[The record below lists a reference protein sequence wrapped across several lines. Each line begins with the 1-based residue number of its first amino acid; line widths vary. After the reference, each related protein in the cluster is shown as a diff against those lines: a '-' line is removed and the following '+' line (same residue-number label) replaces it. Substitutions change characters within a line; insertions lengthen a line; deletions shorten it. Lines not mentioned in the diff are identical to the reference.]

1 VAQLNYLV
9 SMSCRDGERDRVRPG
24 DKAMKSSRKILARG
38 CGVAAIFLTLCTASL
53 AQKDRGVRQGPPG
66 AGTPL
71 KGLTPIE
78 LSMFQ
83 EGLQRAIQLE
93 GVCDDCSDLTLGS
106 FIEESKANLVTQ
118 TNSSGLGVRFNGD
131 QCTVCHNQPSL
142 GGSGGFLVPNPQD
155 PPNQQRPPENPMFRL
170 IPQRKGAANSV
181 PSFIQQYGPIR
192 EVRFAKKPNGTPD
205 GGVHQLFTI
214 VGRSDV
220 FPAGQPNTCNAEALP
235 PIDFEKEF
243 KNGNARFR
251 IPLQL
256 FGLGILDGIQD
267 REILERHR
275 ATAEIREELG
285 IHGIP
290 NRSGNDGT
298 ITRFGWKAQNK
309 SIMIFA
315 GEAYNVEM
323 GVTNDLFPQATDES
337 PACTAD
343 KSEPNDI
350 FRNDPSDDRNQA
362 FHNPLHELPDW
373 QMFAIFMRFLDA
385 PQPAPLSASAQ
396 HGQQLFGTEP
406 SNPGIGCVG
415 CHTATMVTPA
425 KSETGALQ
433 NVTAHPYSDLLIH
446 HMGKGLADDITQGV
460 ATGDMFRT
468 TPLWGLGQRRFF
480 LHDGRTDD
488 LLNAIHAH
496 HSPAGDCDDS
506 GHSPCYGSSEAN
518 TVIQRFNALSE
529 SEKQAILD
537 FLRSL

>member
-1 VAQLNYLV
+1 MSKRQPTILRRFFVAGL
-9 SMSCRDGERDRVRPG
+9 
-24 DKAMKSSRKILARG
+24 
-38 CGVAAIFLTLCTASL
+38 FLCATGSVCL
-53 AQKDRGVRQGPPG
+53 AQKDHGVRRGPSG

-71 KGLTPIE
+71 KNLTDIE
-78 LSMFQ
+78 LSMFE
-83 EGLQRAIQLE
+83 EGLQRAVQLE
-93 GVCDDCSDLTLGS
+93 GVCDDCNDLTLGS
-106 FIEESKANLVTQ
+106 LTELTMANLVTK

-131 QCTVCHNQPSL
+131 QCTACHNQPAL
-142 GGSGGFLVPNPQD
+142 GGSGGFMVPNPQD
-155 PPNQQRPPENPMFRL
+155 PPRQHLPPENPMFRL
-170 IPQRKGAANSV
+170 IPQRKGAKNSV
-181 PSFIQQYGPIR
+181 PSFISQYGPIR

-205 GGVHQLFTI
+205 GGVHQLFTV

-220 FPAGQPNTCNAEALP
+220 FPPGEPNTCTAEALP
-235 PIDFEKEF
+235 PTDFETQF
-243 KNGNARFR
+243 KSGNTRFR

-267 REILERHR
+267 REILGRHK
-275 ATAEIREELG
+275 ASEEIREELG
-285 IHGIP
+285 IHGMP

-350 FRNDPSDDRNQA
+350 FRSDFSDDRNQG
-362 FHNPLHELPDW
+362 FKNPLHELPDW

-385 PQPAPLSASAQ
+385 PQPVTFSAKAL

-425 KSETGALQ
+425 QSETHALESL
-433 NVTAHPYSDLLIH
+433 TAHPYSDLLIH
-446 HMGKGLADDITQGV
+446 HMGKGLADDITQGL

-468 TPLWGLGQRRFF
+468 TPLWGLGQRIFF
-480 LHDGRTDD
+480 LHDGRTND
-488 LLNAIHAH
+488 LLKAIEAH
-496 HSPAGDCDDS
+496 HSRGGDCDDS
-506 GHSPCYGSSEAN
+506 HAPCYGPSEAN
-518 TVIQRFNALSE
+518 TVINRFNELSE
-529 SEKQAILD
+529 SDKQAILD

>member
-1 VAQLNYLV
+1 MP
-9 SMSCRDGERDRVRPG
+9 SG
-24 DKAMKSSRKILARG
+24 DINWSRRTTLALL
-38 CGVAAIFLTLCTASL
+38 FLALPSTCL
-53 AQKDRGVRQGPPG
+53 AQKDYGVRQGPPG
-66 AGTPL
+66 AGAPL
-71 KGLTPIE
+71 NGLTPIE

-93 GVCDDCSDLTLGS
+93 GVCDDCTDLTLGS
-106 FIEESKANLVTQ
+106 LTDLTKANLVTQ

-131 QCTVCHNQPSL
+131 QCTVCHNQPAL

-155 PPNQQRPPENPMFRL
+155 PPSQQRLPENPMSRL
-170 IPQRKGAANSV
+170 IPQRKGAVNSV
-181 PSFIQQYGPIR
+181 PSFIQQFGPIR
-192 EVRFAKKPNGTPD
+192 EVRFVKKPNGTPD

-214 VGRSDV
+214 LGRTDI
-220 FPAGQPNTCNAEALP
+220 FPGGQPNTCTAEALP
-235 PIDFEKEF
+235 QTDFETQF
-243 KNGNARFR
+243 KNGNLRFR

-267 REILERHR
+267 REILGRHS
-275 ATAEIREELG
+275 ASAEIREELG
-285 IHGIP
+285 IHGMP
-290 NRSGNDGT
+290 NRSANDGT

-350 FRNDPSDDRNQA
+350 FRNDAADDRNQA

-385 PQPAPLSASAQ
+385 PQPVAFSARAL

-406 SNPGIGCVG
+406 SNPGIGCFA
-415 CHTATMVTPA
+415 CHTPTMVTPP
-425 KSETGALQ
+425 KSETEALQ
-433 NVTAHPYSDLLIH
+433 NLTAHPFTDLLIH
-446 HMGKGLADDITQGV
+446 HMGKGLADDITQGA

-488 LLNAIHAH
+488 LLKAIHAH
-496 HSPAGDCDDS
+496 HSAAGDCDDS
-506 GHSPCYGSSEAN
+506 SHSPCYGPSEAN
-518 TVIQRFNALSE
+518 TVINRFDALSE
-529 SEKQAILD
+529 ADKQAILD